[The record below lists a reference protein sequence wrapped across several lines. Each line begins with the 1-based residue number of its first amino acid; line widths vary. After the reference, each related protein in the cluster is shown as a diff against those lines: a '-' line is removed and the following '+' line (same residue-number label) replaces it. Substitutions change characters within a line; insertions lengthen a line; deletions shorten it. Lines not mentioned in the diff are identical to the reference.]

1 MARKSR
7 KNVKEIKFT
16 TNKEIYNVGI
26 YLRISVLDKEDIDT
40 IENQK
45 NIILDYV
52 KDKEEFNLVE
62 IYEDSNKTGTNF
74 DRSDFKNLLED
85 IKASKINCIIVK
97 DLSRFGRNYIE
108 CGNYLEKIFPFMNI
122 RFIAI
127 NDNYDSKNENSSEIL
142 IMHLKN
148 IVNEIYAKDISK
160 KVSTVFR
167 EKQKRG
173 EFIGTWASYGYLK
186 SPNNKNKLIINT
198 EISYIIK
205 EIFDLRL
212 KGYSYNKIAIFLNEK
227 NILSPYAYLYSKGF
241 IKNDRF
247 KDTKWLETTV
257 KKILSNEIYIGN
269 LVQRKYKTISNKKR
283 EKNNVEDYIIVE
295 NTHKPIISK
304 EIFYKVQ
311 EINEKSKQIYYSR
324 NKKTKFRENIL
335 KKYIKCGEC
344 GKNLIKRQ
352 KERKENSKVYS
363 FFECK
368 YHRLN
373 NCKFTI
379 IKSNYIEELVFNEI
393 KNQIEVNIN
402 LQNILNK
409 NIISLE
415 ENILNNK
422 IKDIEKEI
430 RKIKNFYKI
439 IYEDYIN
446 KILLEEEYI
455 FNKNSYLEKEKVL
468 LEKKEL
474 LEIELKNI
482 KNNLSMQNKCLIE
495 FFEFKN
501 KNILTRE
508 LIKIL
513 IKEIIIFKDK
523 TIKIYFNYKN

>member
-7 KNVKEIKFT
+7 KNLKEIKFI

-26 YLRISVLDKEDIDT
+26 YLRISVLDKEDTDT

-45 NIILDYV
+45 NIILDYI
-52 KDKEEFNLVE
+52 KDKEEFKLVE

-74 DRSDFKNLLED
+74 NRGGFKNLLED
-85 IKASKINCIIVK
+85 IKIGKINCIIVK

-186 SPNNKNKLIINT
+186 SPNNKNKLIINEET
-198 EISYIIK
+198 CHIVK
-205 EIFDLRL
+205 EIFNLRL
-212 KGYSYNKIAIFLNEK
+212 EGYSYNKIALFLNQK

-241 IKNDRF
+241 IKNTRF

-269 LVQRKYKTISNKKR
+269 LVQRKYKTISNRKR
-283 EKNNVEDYIIVE
+283 EKNNIEDYIIVE
-295 NTHKPIISK
+295 NTHQPIISK
-304 EIFYKVQ
+304 ETFYKVQ
-311 EINEKSKQIYYSR
+311 EINKKSRQIYYNK
-324 NKKTKFRENIL
+324 NKKTKSNENIF

-352 KERKENSKVYS
+352 KESNYIYT

-368 YHRLN
+368 SHRIN
-373 NCKFTI
+373 GCKFTT
-379 IKSNYIEELVFNEI
+379 IKAHYVEEIVFNQI
-393 KNQIEVNIN
+393 KNQIEININ
-402 LQNILNK
+402 LKSILNK
-409 NIISLE
+409 NSTYLE

-422 IKDIEKEI
+422 IENMEKELI
-430 RKIKNFYKI
+430 KIKDFYKI

-446 KILLEEEYI
+446 KTLSQEEYI
-455 FNKNSYLEKEKVL
+455 FNKNSYLQKEKVL
-468 LEKKEL
+468 LKKKQL
-474 LEIELKNI
+474 LEIELINI
-482 KNNLSMQNKCLIE
+482 KNSLNIQNKCLKE
-495 FFEFKN
+495 FFELK
-501 KNILTRE
+501 KLTRE
-508 LIKIL
+508 LIEIL
-513 IKEIIIFKDK
+513 IKEIVISKDK